1 MTAITMHPGA
11 LARGE
16 AAQVEAVGCSYCQ
29 TLFVPRKRWG
39 AFCSQKCR
47 TAYDVEVGCQGTVA
61 SVRKI
66 NRGASVVIHLTG
78 PAAERALKL
87 GLREVVRVVRKP

>member
-1 MTAITMHPGA
+1 MHPDGA
-11 LARGE
+11 TSGQLLTAGE
-16 AAQVEAVGCSYCQ
+16 TACSYCQ

-39 AFCSQKCR
+39 AFCSAKCR
-47 TAYDVEVGCQGTVA
+47 NAFDVEFGCQGTVA

-87 GLREVVRVVRKP
+87 ELREVVRVVRKP